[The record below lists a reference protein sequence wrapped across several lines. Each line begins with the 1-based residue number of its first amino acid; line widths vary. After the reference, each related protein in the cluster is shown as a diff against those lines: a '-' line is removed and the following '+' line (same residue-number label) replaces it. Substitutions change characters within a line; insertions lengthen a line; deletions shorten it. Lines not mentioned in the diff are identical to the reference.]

1 MLILGI
7 DPSVTQCGLAL
18 YRFPG
23 QERDIE
29 CFSFSANG
37 DTAEEKCADF
47 GLRLH
52 DFCLGRRPD
61 FICLEAAMRLIAGY
75 QKRTK
80 IDLGGKRLGY
90 WTPNADQLVLPE
102 IQGHVRQLAIDRGM
116 GFETVAVKTWRADL
130 YGRGGGSL
138 GKDEAKRRAR
148 EYCRWLGIAA
158 KNHNEAEAACVA
170 IWASRCSQT
179 LRLMRAGMA
188 G

>member
-1 MLILGI
+1 MLILGV

-23 QERDIE
+23 NEREIE
-29 CFSFSANG
+29 CSSFSAKG
-37 DTAEEKCADF
+37 ETTEEKCADF

-52 DFCLGRRPD
+52 DICLAHLPD

-75 QKRTK
+75 QKRVKT
-80 IDLGGKRLGY
+80 DLGGKTHGY
-90 WTPNADQLVLPE
+90 WTPNAHQMVLPE
-102 IQGHVRQLAIDRGM
+102 IQGHVRQLAIDRGI
-116 GFETVAVKTWRADL
+116 GFETVAVKTWRAAL

-138 GKDEAKRRAR
+138 GKDDAKRRAR
-148 EYCRWLGIAA
+148 DYCRWLGITA

-170 IWASRCSQT
+170 IWASRCSQN
-179 LRLMRAGMA
+179 LKLMRAGLA

>member
-29 CFSFSANG
+29 CSSFTSHG
-37 DTAEEKCADF
+37 DTAEEKCTAF

-52 DFCLGRRPD
+52 DVVLARRPD

-75 QKRTK
+75 QKRVK
-80 IDLGGKRLGY
+80 VDLGGKNHGY
-90 WTPNADQLVLPE
+90 WTPNADQMVLPE
-102 IQGHVRQLAIDRGM
+102 IQGHVRQLAIDRGI
-116 GFETVAVKTWRADL
+116 GFETVPVNTWRAAL
-130 YGRGGGSL
+130 YGRGGGTL

-148 EYCRWLGIAA
+148 EYCRWLGITFR
-158 KNHNEAEAACVA
+158 NHNEAEAACVA
-170 IWASRCSQT
+170 IWASRCSQI
-179 LRLMRAGMA
+179 LRLMRAGEA

>member
-1 MLILGI
+1 MLILGV

-23 QERDIE
+23 NERDIE
-29 CFSFSANG
+29 CLSFTAKG
-37 DTAEEKCADF
+37 DSTEEKCTSF
-47 GLRLH
+47 GERL
-52 DFCLGRRPD
+52 LEIVATRRPD

-75 QKRTK
+75 QKRQK
-80 IDLGGKRLGY
+80 VDLAGHTVGY
-90 WTPNADQLVLPE
+90 WTPNADQMVLPE
-102 IQGHVRQLAIDRGM
+102 IQGHVRQLAICRHI

-148 EYCRWLGIAA
+148 DYCRWLGITA
-158 KNHNEAEAACVA
+158 KNHNEAEAACLA

-179 LRLMRAGMA
+179 FRLMRAGIA